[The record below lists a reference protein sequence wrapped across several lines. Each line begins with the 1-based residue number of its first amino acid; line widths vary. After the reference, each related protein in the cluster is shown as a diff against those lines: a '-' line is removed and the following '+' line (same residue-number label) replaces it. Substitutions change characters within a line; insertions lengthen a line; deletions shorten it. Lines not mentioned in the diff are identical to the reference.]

1 MNPGGAPR
9 WAVGFC
15 TYRRP
20 AGMARLI
27 DHLAVAARE
36 LREKPALIVVDNDGT
51 DPAIAALASERA
63 AAAGLPHHFVVEP
76 TPGISAARNA
86 VFARAEALGARF
98 MAMIDDD
105 EWPAPQWLAAL
116 DRRRAETN
124 AHIVGGPV
132 TPVFP
137 DNAKALE
144 RIARWWSVQPQLLAG
159 KPFVFCTCNFLID
172 LAAVAEMPRPLFDEQ
187 FGLSG
192 GGDTVFFRS
201 LFFAGH
207 PMAWAEDAL
216 VYEEVPPARASFGW
230 MRTRRYRSGNHAV
243 AWEVR
248 DNGRLRTLLKTAGL
262 TARLAIYPLLRRE
275 PEARITGWLLE
286 LDKVRGRWNAHRGA
300 LYMEYERGDAAPPDK
315 ACR

>member
-1 MNPGGAPR
+1 MSGADDS
-9 WAVGFC
+9 WAVGLA

-20 AGMARLI
+20 DGLARVIDHIGRAAARLGR
-27 DHLAVAARE
+27 V
-36 LREKPALIVVDNDGT
+36 PALIVVDNDGQ
-51 DPAIAALASERA
+51 DPAIAALAAERA
-63 AAAGLPHHFVVEP
+63 AAAGLVLHFIVEP

-86 VFARAEALGARF
+86 VFAKADAIGARF

-105 EWPAPQWLAAL
+105 EWPADDWLTAL
-116 DRRRAETN
+116 DARRRETG

-144 RIARWWSVQPQLLAG
+144 RIARWWSVQPQLLEG

-172 LAAVAEMPRPLFDEQ
+172 LAAVADMPRPLFDPR

-201 LFFAGH
+201 LFYAGH
-207 PMAWAEDAL
+207 PMAWADAAL
-216 VYEEVPPARASFGW
+216 VYEEVPPSRASLGW
-230 MRTRRYRSGNHAV
+230 MRQRRYRVGNHAV
-243 AWEVR
+243 NWEVR
-248 DNGRLRTLLKTAGL
+248 DQGRAKALAKTMGL
-262 TARLAIYPLLRRE
+262 TARLAFYPLLGRE
-275 PEARITGWLLE
+275 PEARMTGWLLE
-286 LDKVRGRWNAHRGA
+286 AEKVRGRWNAHRGA
-300 LYMEYERGDAAPPDK
+300 LYMEYARADAPANEK